1 VIGMHLFVSAAPA
14 SLIAAL
20 LGVLALAA
28 MWEPRS
34 TASVRAARAGSEQH
48 ADDK

>member
-1 VIGMHLFVSAAPA
+1 MDLIVSAAPA
-14 SLIAAL
+14 PLAAAL
-20 LGVLALAA
+20 LGVLELIA

-34 TASVRAARAGSEQH
+34 TGSVRAVRAGSEQH